1 MKSLT
6 TLLVLAAT
14 VFTQANANRG
24 PAPPRLSLLFTANV
38 TATTPIVI
46 GDRPDGTRIAY
57 PFTGGTF
64 RGPRLNGTLLP
75 VGADF
80 SILRPGNQ
88 FSSDGVAVLQTSDGA
103 NILFKDLG
111 HQSGDFVYGS
121 ATFETGAEQYRWI
134 NTAIAISRARVS
146 TENTGGSVEL
156 EVFMVRCLRLC

>member
-6 TLLVLAAT
+6 TLLLAAAGF
-14 VFTQANANRG
+14 VQANG
-24 PAPPRLSLLFTANV
+24 KHGSAPPRLSILFTANV

-46 GDRPDGTRIAY
+46 GDQPAGTRIAY

-64 RGPRLNGTLLP
+64 TGPRLNGTLLP

-88 FSSDGVAVLQTSDGA
+88 FSSDGIAVLQTSDGA

-121 ATFETGAEQYRWI
+121 ATFETGAEEYRWI
-134 NTAIAISRARVS
+134 NTVIAISRARVS
-146 TENTGGSVEL
+146 TEDTGGSVEL
-156 EVFMVRCLRLC
+156 EVFVVE